1 MGIRHDATSR
11 IEDAQP
17 KVFGADGQQLSH
29 RSLTYGYDRPK
40 KSLRDAANLTIALLF
55 VVLLLVAAGFADLD
69 NNFTTSVWMTSTIR
83 HAIGPPMAAAA
94 ANDGLDRGTFIL
106 VAEKDD
112 GQRLIA
118 KTTLE
123 RNGYTVA
130 LTDDGSEA
138 LALFRKTA
146 PRVSL
151 VLLDRAELR
160 SSTGSVVQQL
170 KTIRPDVRILV
181 LQPGDERLPSGVT
194 PIARPLSASPLI
206 ETVRKVLTGN

>member
-1 MGIRHDATSR
+1 MGMRHDATSR
-11 IEDAQP
+11 IEGAEL
-17 KVFGADGQQLSH
+17 KVVGANGQQLSH

-40 KSLRDAANLTIALLF
+40 KSLRDAANLTIAVLF
-55 VVLLLVAAGFADLD
+55 VVLLLVSAGFVDLD
-69 NNFTTSVWMTSTIR
+69 NNFATSVWMTSTIR
-83 HAIGPPMAAAA
+83 HVLGLPAAAVE
-94 ANDGLDRGTFIL
+94 ANPRLDRGPFIL
-106 VAEKDD
+106 IAEKDD

-123 RNGYTVA
+123 RSGYTVA
-130 LTDDGSEA
+130 LTDDGPEA

-181 LQPGDERLPSGVT
+181 SQPGDERLPSGVT
-194 PIARPLSASPLI
+194 RIARPLSAPPLI
-206 ETVRKVLTGN
+206 ETVRRVLAGH